1 MKILTAA
8 QMQEIDRQTSE
19 LAGVPSLILMENAGF
34 NLYRALSEK
43 VPHLSERSIAI
54 ICGKG
59 NNGGDGMVLARQL
72 AQRGIQTDLFLLGSA
87 AEVRGDAAV
96 NLQILLKSGF
106 PVFEVTSPE
115 VWSQVAASL
124 DVYDVLVDAILG
136 TGMAKPLS
144 GLYAQVVQDLNAAG
158 AFVLAVDLPSG
169 MAADSLEAAQL
180 SVRADLT
187 VTFTAPKIAHLLNS
201 DQEAIGELV
210 VAPIGTPPAL
220 LDRPDF
226 TLNLLE
232 PELFGDWLAPRLA
245 CSHKG
250 TYGHV
255 ALIAGSRG
263 KAGAAALSAYAAL
276 RAGSGLVTALVPQT
290 VQPEVAGAHSEVMT
304 EGLPADGTGFL
315 AAEALEPIQ
324 TLLDPLDAAGVG
336 PGLGTGPG
344 TATVVEGLIRSARCP
359 LVLDADALNVLAG
372 RTDTLLP
379 RQGPPL
385 VLTPHPGEFARLAGL
400 SVPEVLKR
408 QLELVPEF
416 ARRHGV
422 WLVLKT
428 FRPLISDPEG
438 ICQVSPRGQAGMASA
453 GMGDVLT
460 GVLTSLLGRLKATAA
475 ELDPEA
481 VTQVVCLAVYLH
493 GLSGELA
500 AQRRGEESLTAGDV
514 IESLSDGWKQLK
526 QHRETT

>member
-8 QMQEIDRQTSE
+8 QMQEIDRQTTE

-34 NLYRALSEK
+34 NLYWALA
-43 VPHLSERSIAI
+43 ERLPDLPDRRIAI

-59 NNGGDGMVLARQL
+59 NNGGDGMVLARHL
-72 AQRGIQTDLFLLGSA
+72 AQRGIHADLFLLGTA
-87 AEVRGDAAV
+87 GEVRGDAAV

-106 PVFEVTSPE
+106 PVFEVTSE
-115 VWSQVAASL
+115 ETWARVAAGL
-124 DVYDVLVDAILG
+124 DVYDLIVDAILG
-136 TGMAKPLS
+136 TGIAKPLS

-158 AFVLAVDLPSG
+158 AFILSVDLPSG
-169 MAADSLEAAQL
+169 MAADSLGTAPL
-180 SVRADLT
+180 TVRADLS
-187 VTFTAPKIAHLLNS
+187 VTFTAPKIAHVLNP

-210 VAPIGTPPAL
+210 ITQIGTPPAL
-220 LDRPDF
+220 LDRPDL

-232 PELFGDWLAPRLA
+232 PDLFSDWLAPRHA

-255 ALIAGSRG
+255 AIIAGGRG

-290 VQPEVAGAHSEVMT
+290 VQSEVAVSHSEIMT
-304 EGLPADGTGFL
+304 EGLPADQEGRL
-315 AAEALEPIQ
+315 AATALEPLRQ
-324 TLLDPLDAAGVG
+324 LLEPLDAAGVG
-336 PGLGTGPG
+336 PGLGPGRG
-344 TATVVEGLIRSARCP
+344 TAEVVEGLIRGAQCP

-372 RTDTLLP
+372 RLDTLLP
-379 RQGPPL
+379 RDGPPL
-385 VLTPHPGEFARLAGL
+385 VLTPHPGEFARLVGL
-400 SVPEVLKR
+400 SVPEVLGR

-428 FRPLISDPEG
+428 FRPLVADPDG
-438 ICQVSPRGQAGMASA
+438 ICQVSPRGQAGMATA

-460 GVLTSLLGRLKATAA
+460 GVLTSLLGRLKATAPN
-475 ELDPEA
+475 PEPDA
-481 VTQVVCLAVYLH
+481 VTRAVCLGVYLH
-493 GLSGELA
+493 GLAGELA
-500 AQRRGEESLTAGDV
+500 ARRVGEESLTAGSVLD
-514 IESLSDGWKQLK
+514 SLADAWKELK
-526 QHRETT
+526 RQWETC